1 MGSAALYRE
10 VPAKAALTRVQGMPF
25 EWSLNPYRGC
35 EHACR
40 YCYARDYHSRMGRDP
55 LRGFDREIEVK
66 VNVATLLRDE
76 LRRGRARGTVAI
88 GTGTDPYQQCEG
100 RYRLTRACL
109 EAFAERP
116 LPLVLITK
124 GTLIVRD
131 AGVLAQIS
139 QRVEVRVFF
148 SIGSV
153 DAATARALEPSA
165 PPPAKRL
172 LALRRLRDAGV
183 RASVICAPIVPGLS
197 DSASSIAA
205 VAEAAHAHG
214 SWTFAS
220 RILKLD
226 PGVRPGYLD
235 FIAETHPALY
245 PRYLARYGGVKL
257 DPAYAATIEA
267 RVERATERL
276 HFPAQDEPAPADDGD
291 GQLRLAI

>member
-1 MGSAALYRE
+1 MGSAAYRE
-10 VPAKAALTRVQGMPF
+10 IPAKSALTRVQGMPF

-35 EHACR
+35 EHACV
-40 YCYARDYHSRMGRDP
+40 YCYARDYFARMGRDP

-66 VNVATLLRDE
+66 INVASLLRDE
-76 LRRGRARGTVAI
+76 LRRGRASGTVAI

-131 AGVLAQIS
+131 VDVLASIS
-139 QRVEVRVFF
+139 ERVEVRVFF

-153 DAATARALEPSA
+153 DPAISRSLEPSA

-172 LALRRLRDAGV
+172 VALQRLRAAGI

-197 DSASSIAA
+197 DSEASIAA

-235 FIAETHPALY
+235 YIAETFPALY
-245 PRYLARYGGVKL
+245 PRYLARYAGVKL
-257 DPAYAATIEA
+257 DPAYAEAIEA
-267 RVERATERL
+267 RVERASARFR
-276 HFPAQDEPAPADDGD
+276 FPAEDEPEAVEDAEDE
-291 GQLRLAI
+291 QLRLAI